1 MFALFIASYICIKA
15 IYFDLSKLQQTLGI
29 KLGKC
34 LIESSDKKKKKKMP
48 SATKELITFKLFNN
62 HQSQK
67 KKADWLAGKTVL
79 LKLYGSVL

>member
-1 MFALFIASYICIKA
+1 MLALFIASYICIKA

-34 LIESSDKKKKKKMP
+34 LIESSDKKKKKMP

>member
-34 LIESSDKKKKKKMP
+34 LIESSDKKKKKMP